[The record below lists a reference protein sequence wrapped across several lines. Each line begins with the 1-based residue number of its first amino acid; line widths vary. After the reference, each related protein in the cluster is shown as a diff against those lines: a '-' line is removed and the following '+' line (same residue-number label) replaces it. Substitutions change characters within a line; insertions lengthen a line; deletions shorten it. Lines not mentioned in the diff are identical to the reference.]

1 MDQPRLRCTAK
12 SKSTGEQCKLAP
24 IPGGTVCG
32 VHGGSAPA
40 AKMAAQRRLIG
51 MIDPAMAALL
61 RAIEECEE
69 WPTKVR
75 AAIAVLDR
83 AGFGPTASLRLDE
96 QGGDYAA
103 LSSAD
108 LKDRAMWIVQRA
120 AAQEAKEL
128 EERETMQ

>member
-1 MDQPRLRCTAK
+1 MIERIQCSAK
-12 SKSTGEQCKLAP
+12 SKQTGQRCRSTA
-24 IPGGTVCG
+24 IPGGTVCV

-61 RAIEECEE
+61 RAIEECDE

-83 AGFGPTASLRLDE
+83 AGFGPTSSLRLDE
-96 QGGDYAA
+96 QTNDYATLTSSQLKERA
-103 LSSAD
+103 LAIV
-108 LKDRAMWIVQRA
+108 KRASEN
-120 AAQEAKEL
+120 EAKEL
-128 EERETMQ
+128 EETVN

>member
-1 MDQPRLRCTAK
+1 M
-12 SKSTGEQCKLAP
+12 
-24 IPGGTVCG
+24 

-51 MIDPAMAALL
+51 MIDPAMTALL
-61 RAIEECEE
+61 RAIRECDE

-108 LKDRAMWIVQRA
+108 LKQRAMEIVNRA
-120 AAQEAKEL
+120 AAAEAKEL
-128 EERETMQ
+128 DEREQMQ

>member
-1 MDQPRLRCTAK
+1 
-12 SKSTGEQCKLAP
+12 
-24 IPGGTVCG
+24 
-32 VHGGSAPA
+32 
-40 AKMAAQRRLIG
+40 
-51 MIDPAMAALL
+51 
-61 RAIEECEE
+61 
-69 WPTKVR
+69 
-75 AAIAVLDR
+75 VLDR

-108 LKDRAMWIVQRA
+108 LKDRAMRIVQRA